1 MLLYYIDKELVPILK
16 GAYIEEEEQGWRT
29 DYLTSRLTVKLQ

>member
-1 MLLYYIDKELVPILK
+1 MLLCYVHKELVPILK
-16 GAYIEEEEQGWRT
+16 GAYIEEEQSWRT